1 MADPQ
6 IERFLY
12 REALLMDEHRFDEWL
27 SLWVEGGSYWV
38 PCNADDIDPKRQ
50 VSLIYDDYVRLR
62 QRVDRLKSGSV
73 QAFDPA
79 PRMRR
84 LISNIETFPLPDPP
98 PQTGE
103 GREGG
108 DEVTVGSNF
117 ILCIARSADQQFW
130 SGRTI
135 HRLRQTPDGLK
146 IAHKKVLLINNDQE
160 MPLLQFLI

>member
-27 SLWVEGGSYWV
+27 SLWIEGGSYWV
-38 PCNADDIDPKRQ
+38 PCNADDIDPTRQ
-50 VSLIYDDYVRLR
+50 VSLIYDDYVRLQ
-62 QRVDRLKSGSV
+62 QRIDRLKSGSV
-73 QAFDPA
+73 QALDPT

-84 LISNIETFPLPDPP
+84 LISNIESEPAAD
-98 PQTGE
+98 
-103 GREGG
+103 
-108 DEVTVGSNF
+108 DDVMVKSNF
-117 ILCIARSADQQFW
+117 ILCFARSADQQLW

-135 HRLRQTPDGLK
+135 HRLRQTAQGLR

>member
-27 SLWVEGGSYWV
+27 SLWVEGGNYWV
-38 PCNADDIDPKRQ
+38 PCNADDVDPTRQ
-50 VSLIYDDYVRLR
+50 VSIIYDDYVRLK

-73 QAFDPA
+73 QALDPK

-84 LISNIETFPLPDPP
+84 LISNIEAEPAV
-98 PQTGE
+98 
-103 GREGG
+103 R
-108 DEVTVGSNF
+108 DEVTVSSNF
-117 ILCIARSADQQFW
+117 ILCVARIADQQLW

-135 HRLRQTPDGLK
+135 HRLRRTPEEFK